1 MKKLF
6 LLLVAVISVTLCASA
21 QTRTVTGTVLEEGS
35 EEPIIGASVV
45 AGNNTMGVSTDVDGN
60 FAIQVPA
67 NVNTL
72 KVSHVGMQTK
82 TVKITANNLKIYLS
96 TTAESLN
103 TVIVTAYGTTTKGAY
118 TGSAG
123 VVSAAQLEN
132 VQVANVSNAL
142 NGKIAGVQTIS
153 SNGQPGV
160 GSKIRIRG
168 VGSINAETEP
178 LYVVDG
184 MPFEGDIATIP
195 TQDIESITVQKD
207 AASTALYGARGAN
220 GVVQVTTKRGAE
232 GAAVVNLDMKWGS
245 NSRAIPN
252 YDIITDQRQYL
263 ETVYQT
269 LVGSGRY
276 TYGVPE
282 DQLNAWANARLW
294 SSIGYQTWTI
304 PDGELAIGHNGKFNP
319 NATPGYKKG
328 NYWFLGDDW
337 SKESLIHGLRQEYNL
352 SVSGGTERLKYYV
365 SASYLGDEGIIKNS
379 HYNRFST
386 RASVDYQ
393 AKPWLK
399 IGTNISYTYQNSAYP
414 GDQTLDES
422 SSTGN
427 AFNIANNLSSVY
439 PFWIRLADTKQIAYN
454 STYGKPIYDYGEG
467 ADYGWGPTGMKRNI
481 YGQSNPIGALTYDTS
496 DVLADVFNAKWYAV
510 LTPFKGFSLTG
521 NAGYYVDNTRGHY
534 IQNGVY
540 GQFKQAGGYVQ
551 QEYARSREI
560 NLQLL
565 AQYDWTIA
573 QRHNFS
579 VMAGFENSAF
589 RTEVLYGTGSNLY
602 NPTWPFLDNI
612 IDDKQNG
619 GYERSLVH
627 RGFLGRLRYDFD
639 GKYFVNASIR
649 RDGSS
654 RFSKDHRWGTFWSA
668 SAGWNINKEAFMQ
681 EYSDIIDILK
691 FKFSFGENGNDGIGK
706 YYLAYADQYTIGGG
720 NGVWNDATL
729 YYKGNP
735 DVTWEKSAAINTG
748 FDFSFKKG
756 LVSGSIEY
764 YQRTV
769 SDMLFNLPV
778 APSLGYSSMP
788 YNVGKMRN
796 AGFEFDFNVRPIAT
810 KNITLD
816 LNANLTL
823 GWNRV
828 LKLDP
833 SIMNTTSNWRMDSK
847 KGWLTSNRFFE
858 EGKSMYNLWLVE
870 YAGVNENG
878 MPTWYALRDKLDDEG
893 NKIPYLYNYDA
904 NGNIVPEVD
913 ENEQPVLDADGNP
926 VPSVKQYVQEEY
938 ATTVYSDAYNTNR
951 KATGN
956 IMPKGYGGFGFNL
969 DIYGFD
975 ISTSFA
981 YQFGGKILDYG
992 YQNFTGSY
1000 AKSNIGLNMHKDLLN
1015 AWTPEKHTN
1024 VPRLEAEA
1032 NSSAASTSTRYLI
1045 SSNYV
1050 SLNNVTVGYTLPK
1063 SLLAK
1068 LHLGTVRVYFAAENV
1083 ALWSK
1088 RKGLDPRQGY
1098 VSSENSTYS
1107 PIRSLSGGIKVSF

>member
-1 MKKLF
+1 
-6 LLLVAVISVTLCASA
+6 
-21 QTRTVTGTVLEEGS
+21 
-35 EEPIIGASVV
+35 
-45 AGNNTMGVSTDVDGN
+45 
-60 FAIQVPA
+60 
-67 NVNTL
+67 
-72 KVSHVGMQTK
+72 
-82 TVKITANNLKIYLS
+82 
-96 TTAESLN
+96 
-103 TVIVTAYGTTTKGAY
+103 
-118 TGSAG
+118 
-123 VVSAAQLEN
+123 
-132 VQVANVSNAL
+132 
-142 NGKIAGVQTIS
+142 
-153 SNGQPGV
+153 
-160 GSKIRIRG
+160 
-168 VGSINAETEP
+168 
-178 LYVVDG
+178 
-184 MPFEGDIATIP
+184 
-195 TQDIESITVQKD
+195 
-207 AASTALYGARGAN
+207 
-220 GVVQVTTKRGAE
+220 
-232 GAAVVNLDMKWGS
+232 
-245 NSRAIPN
+245 
-252 YDIITDQRQYL
+252 
-263 ETVYQT
+263 
-269 LVGSGRY
+269 
-276 TYGVPE
+276 
-282 DQLNAWANARLW
+282 
-294 SSIGYQTWTI
+294 
-304 PDGELAIGHNGKFNP
+304 
-319 NATPGYKKG
+319 
-328 NYWFLGDDW
+328 
-337 SKESLIHGLRQEYNL
+337 
-352 SVSGGTERLKYYV
+352 
-365 SASYLGDEGIIKNS
+365 
-379 HYNRFST
+379 
-386 RASVDYQ
+386 
-393 AKPWLK
+393 
-399 IGTNISYTYQNSAYP
+399 
-414 GDQTLDES
+414 
-422 SSTGN
+422 
-427 AFNIANNLSSVY
+427 
-439 PFWIRLADTKQIAYN
+439 
-454 STYGKPIYDYGEG
+454 
-467 ADYGWGPTGMKRNI
+467 
-481 YGQSNPIGALTYDTS
+481 
-496 DVLADVFNAKWYAV
+496 
-510 LTPFKGFSLTG
+510 
-521 NAGYYVDNTRGHY
+521 
-534 IQNGVY
+534 
-540 GQFKQAGGYVQ
+540 
-551 QEYARSREI
+551 
-560 NLQLL
+560 
-565 AQYDWTIA
+565 
-573 QRHNFS
+573 
-579 VMAGFENSAF
+579 
-589 RTEVLYGTGSNLY
+589 
-602 NPTWPFLDNI
+602 
-612 IDDKQNG
+612 
-619 GYERSLVH
+619 
-627 RGFLGRLRYDFD
+627 
-639 GKYFVNASIR
+639 
-649 RDGSS
+649 
-654 RFSKDHRWGTFWSA
+654 
-668 SAGWNINKEAFMQ
+668 MQ

-706 YYLAYADQYTIGGG
+706 YYLAYADQYTISGG

-904 NGNIVPEVD
+904 NGKIVPEVD

-1024 VPRLEAEA
+1024 VPRLEGEA